1 MQIWAK
7 REDCNSGLA
16 YGGNKVRKVCEL
28 TTLVLKAIADSHQLE
43 YLVAD
48 AKSKGCDTLVS
59 VGGVQSNHT
68 RAVTATATASGM
80 KGK

>member
-1 MQIWAK
+1 MGKDRA
-7 REDCNSGLA
+7 
-16 YGGNKVRKVCEL
+16 
-28 TTLVLKAIADSHQLE
+28 TLMIQLE

-48 AKSKGCDTLVS
+48 AKRKGCDTLVS

-80 KGK
+80 KGMSPIPLQHDVPSDKCQL

>member
-1 MQIWAK
+1 MI
-7 REDCNSGLA
+7 
-16 YGGNKVRKVCEL
+16 
-28 TTLVLKAIADSHQLE
+28 QLE

-80 KGK
+80 KGMSSLLQSGIKLINISGDRSREGVSREAKKEY